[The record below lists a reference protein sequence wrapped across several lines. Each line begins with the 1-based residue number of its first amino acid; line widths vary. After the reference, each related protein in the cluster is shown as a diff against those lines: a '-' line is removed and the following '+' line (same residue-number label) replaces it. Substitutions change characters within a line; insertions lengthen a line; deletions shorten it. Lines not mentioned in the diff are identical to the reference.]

1 MNDNFEGGA
10 RRELSGMSLT
20 VFVSCKDNQP
30 EGKKHISI
38 LYYLYI
44 LYYVHFV
51 CFNVYLCLMM
61 FFFLARPGREPLY
74 ILGEYGVSAN
84 TNLNI
89 QAKFKNL
96 VGDKCM
102 K

>member
-74 ILGEYGVSAN
+74 ILGEYECQHQPQHSSK
-84 TNLNI
+84 I
-89 QAKFKNL
+89 
-96 VGDKCM
+96 
-102 K
+102 